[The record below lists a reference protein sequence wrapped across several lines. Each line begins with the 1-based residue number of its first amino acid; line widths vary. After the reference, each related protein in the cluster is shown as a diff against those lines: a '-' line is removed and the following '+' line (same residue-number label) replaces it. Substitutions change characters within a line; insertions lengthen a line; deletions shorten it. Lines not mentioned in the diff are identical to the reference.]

1 MSNGETVGSESSDKP
16 PAASSCDE
24 SRRGRRVT
32 SDKSVAWWH
41 WHRRLYNWVVHWA
54 DTRYGFVALIVL
66 ALTEPICVP
75 IPADIMVVGLC
86 LGKPKRSLRYGLTC
100 AFFSVLGGTIAFSL
114 GLAIGPE
121 RLEHFFGS
129 VAQFLEWISFGLI
142 HLGDKVESALEI
154 YRKYNIWAI
163 AVSALTP
170 VPYMIFSWV
179 GGAMANVSVLKFV
192 GISLVFRTM
201 RFGGEALLFYFLGEK
216 ARRLIEKY
224 FNIATVV
231 VIILLIFVVYVIKKL
246 GHIFGG

>member
-1 MSNGETVGSESSDKP
+1 MPDDEIVSSESSKECQ
-16 PAASSCDE
+16 AAGGE
-24 SRRGRRVT
+24 
-32 SDKSVAWWH
+32 SVAWWH

-54 DTRYGFVALIVL
+54 DTRYGIFALIIL

-75 IPADIMVVGLC
+75 IPADVLVIGLC

-121 RLEHFFGS
+121 RVVDFFSNIGLGAK
-129 VAQFLEWISFGLI
+129 AQL
-142 HLGDKVESALEI
+142 ALDI
-154 YRKYNIWAI
+154 YTKYDFWAI
-163 AVSALTP
+163 AISALTP

-179 GGAMANVSVLKFV
+179 GGMAEVSLLKFV
-192 GISLVFRTM
+192 TISIVFRTM
-201 RFGGEALLFYFLGEK
+201 RFGSEALLFYFLGEK

-231 VIILLIFVVYVIKKL
+231 VIILLICVVYVIKKL
-246 GHIFGG
+246 GHIFTG

>member
-1 MSNGETVGSESSDKP
+1 MANDEAIIDKTT
-16 PAASSCDE
+16 AKQS
-24 SRRGRRVT
+24 VT
-32 SDKSVAWWH
+32 NNKAVTWWH

-54 DTRYGFVALIVL
+54 DTRYGMIALIVL

-75 IPADIMVVGLC
+75 IPADVLVIGLC

-121 RLEHFFGS
+121 RIVDLFETIGIGAK
-129 VAQFLEWISFGLI
+129 AQL
-142 HLGDKVESALEI
+142 ALDL
-154 YRKYNIWAI
+154 YTKYDFWAI
-163 AVSALTP
+163 AISALTP

-179 GGAMANVSVLKFV
+179 GGMAEVSLLKFV
-192 GISLVFRTM
+192 IISIVFRTM
-201 RFGGEALLFYFLGEK
+201 RFGGESLLFYFLGEK

-231 VIILLIFVVYVIKKL
+231 VIILLAIVVYLIKLL
-246 GHIFGG
+246 GRLFSG

>member
-1 MSNGETVGSESSDKP
+1 MSNGETVGSESSDET

-54 DTRYGFVALIVL
+54 DTRYGMVALIVL

-75 IPADIMVVGLC
+75 IPADVMVVGLC
-86 LGKPKRSLRYGLTC
+86 LGRPKRSLRYGLTC
-100 AFFSVLGGTIAFSL
+100 SFFSVLGGTIAFSL

-121 RLEHFFGS
+121 RVVDLFSTIGLGAK
-129 VAQFLEWISFGLI
+129 AQF
-142 HLGDKVESALEI
+142 ALDL
-154 YRKYNIWAI
+154 YTKYDFWAI
-163 AVSALTP
+163 AISALTP

-179 GGAMANVSVLKFV
+179 GGMAEVSLLKFV

-231 VIILLIFVVYVIKKL
+231 VIILLICVVYVIKKL

>member
-1 MSNGETVGSESSDKP
+1 MPNDEVIINKSSDERR
-16 PAASSCDE
+16 ATGDE
-24 SRRGRRVT
+24 SVT
-32 SDKSVAWWH
+32 WWH

-54 DTRYGFVALIVL
+54 DTRYGMAALIVL

-75 IPADIMVVGLC
+75 IPADVMVLGLC

-121 RLEHFFGS
+121 RLEHFLGF

-142 HLGDKVESALEI
+142 HLEDKVQKALEI
-154 YRKYNIWAI
+154 YQKYNVWAI

-170 VPYMIFSWV
+170 VPYMIFSWI

-192 GISLVFRTM
+192 AISVVFRTM
-201 RFGGEALLFYFLGEK
+201 RFGGEALLFYFLGER
-216 ARRLIEKY
+216 ARHLIEKY
-224 FNIATVV
+224 FNIATIV
-231 VIILLIFVVYVIKKL
+231 VIILLAVVVYVIKLL
-246 GHIFGG
+246 GRMFAG

>member
-1 MSNGETVGSESSDKP
+1 MANNEVIGDKTNNEQSP
-16 PAASSCDE
+16 VSK
-24 SRRGRRVT
+24 
-32 SDKSVAWWH
+32 KSVAWWH

-54 DTRYGFVALIVL
+54 DTRYGMIALITL

-75 IPADIMVVGLC
+75 IPADVLVIGLC

-121 RLEHFFGS
+121 RIVDIFES
-129 VAQFLEWISFGLI
+129 I
-142 HLGDKVESALEI
+142 HLGAKAQLALDL
-154 YRKYNIWAI
+154 YTKYDFWAI
-163 AVSALTP
+163 AISALTP

-179 GGAMANVSVLKFV
+179 GGMAEVSLPKFIT
-192 GISLVFRTM
+192 ISIIFRTM
-201 RFGGEALLFYFLGEK
+201 RFGGESLLFYFLGEK

-231 VIILLIFVVYVIKKL
+231 VIILLAIVVYLIKML
-246 GHIFGG
+246 GRMFSG